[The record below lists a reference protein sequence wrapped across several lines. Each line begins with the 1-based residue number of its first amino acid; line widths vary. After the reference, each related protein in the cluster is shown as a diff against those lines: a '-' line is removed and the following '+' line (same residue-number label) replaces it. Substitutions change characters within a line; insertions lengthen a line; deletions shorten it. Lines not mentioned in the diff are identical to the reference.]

1 MAIPCIARFAAKM
14 ESEWKLLY
22 KPTGVADL
30 ADQPDKIRDEAISR
44 QSGFEDG
51 HLPADSSA

>member
-14 ESEWKLLY
+14 ESEWELLF

-30 ADQPDKIRDEAISR
+30 VDQPDKIRDEAISR
-44 QSGFEDG
+44 
-51 HLPADSSA
+51 